1 MRASTRVPARAPD
14 VSTELAALPLPP
26 GPGPLASL
34 LALGRN
40 PAVYFQKLFNRY
52 GPVVRWRGYMD
63 MYLLNNPDDVR
74 TVLTQAW
81 PRFTKRNID
90 YRVLRQTMGMGLV
103 TSDGEFWT
111 RQRRLMQPMFHA
123 RVVNGF
129 DRAINR
135 ATADL
140 AARWRD
146 RPADEAFALDREMSR
161 LTFRIV
167 GETLFGAGIEEHA
180 DAVAELL
187 DQTNVNPKTLSG
199 LLTLWP
205 WLPVPS
211 NSRFKRQMKLFDD
224 IVYGLIH
231 RRRES
236 GEERSDLLG
245 LLLAARDEQDQPMP
259 DRQIRDEAITLLL
272 AGHETS
278 ATALDWTFHL
288 LGQHP
293 EVEATLL
300 DELTRVL
307 NGAPATAADLAR
319 LPFLKQVVQESM
331 RLYPPVWGLSR
342 HAEQDAE
349 FGGYRIPKD
358 AYVVVMPYTLHR
370 HPDWWENPETFDPGR
385 FSPARSEGRH
395 SYAYLPFSAG
405 PRACIGIGMSMLEVQ
420 LVLAQLLPQFKVRTV
435 PGHPVIPQPS
445 VTYRPRFGVRAT
457 ASVRS

>member
-1 MRASTRVPARAPD
+1 MSNAAAR
-14 VSTELAALPLPP
+14 LPLPP

-34 LALGRN
+34 RAYGRN
-40 PAVYFQKLFNRY
+40 PAVYFQKLFAEY

-81 PRFTKRNID
+81 PRYTKRNID
-90 YRVLRQTMGMGLV
+90 YRVLRQTMGEGLV
-103 TSDGEFWT
+103 TSDGEFWA

-129 DRAINR
+129 DAAINR

-140 AARWRD
+140 AARWRT

-167 GETLFGAGIEEHA
+167 GETLFGAGIEEYA
-180 DAVAELL
+180 EAVASLL
-187 DQTNVNPKTLSG
+187 DETNVNPKTLSA

-205 WLPVPS
+205 WLPVPG
-211 NSRFKRQMKLFDD
+211 NRRFKRHLQLLDD
-224 IVYGLIH
+224 IVYGLIA
-231 RRRES
+231 RRRAS
-236 GEERSDLLG
+236 GEQREDLLG
-245 LLLAARDEQDQPMP
+245 LLLAARDEHEQPMP

-293 EVEATLL
+293 DVEANLL
-300 DELTRVL
+300 HELQQVL
-307 NGAPATAADLAR
+307 RGAPATAADLAR

-342 HAEQDAE
+342 RAEQDAE

-358 AYVVVMPYTLHR
+358 AYVVVLPYTLHR
-370 HPDWWENPETFDPGR
+370 HPDWWEAPERFDPAR

-395 SYAYLPFSAG
+395 SYAYIPFSAG

-420 LVLAQLLPQFKVRTV
+420 LVLAQLLPQFEVRTV
-435 PGHPVIPQPS
+435 PGHPVVPQPS

-457 ASVRS
+457 ASVRA